1 MEFKINNYPY
11 FFDKDK
17 AMVIY
22 NMKYCIYMLYAIQY
36 RMTKLVS
43 IRVDEQ
49 TMAEAKRL
57 KINYSEIMRESLKKE
72 IERRNEKDFLE
83 SLSKIHRML
92 KNVDPEQLLS
102 DLRKR

>member
-1 MEFKINNYPY
+1 
-11 FFDKDK
+11 
-17 AMVIY
+17 
-22 NMKYCIYMLYAIQY
+22 
-36 RMTKLVS
+36 MTKLVS
-43 IRVDEQ
+43 IRLDEQ

-92 KNVDPEQLLS
+92 KNVDHEQLLS
-102 DLRKR
+102 DLRKDRDQRP